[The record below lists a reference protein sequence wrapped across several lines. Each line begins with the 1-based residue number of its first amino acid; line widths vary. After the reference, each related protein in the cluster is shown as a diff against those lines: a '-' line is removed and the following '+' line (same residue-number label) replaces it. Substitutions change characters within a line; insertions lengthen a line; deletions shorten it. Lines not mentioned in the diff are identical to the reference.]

1 MSFTDVMM
9 EKVLK
14 IIGTLR
20 EKSCPM
26 HGHFSQNSLFESKA
40 TQWIF
45 IVGVETDV
53 KRTTS
58 RPDKLFPKKWKH
70 RFDASKHKE
79 KQDCRETTA

>member
-1 MSFTDVMM
+1 MDTFH
-9 EKVLK
+9 K
-14 IIGTLR
+14 I
-20 EKSCPM
+20 
-26 HGHFSQNSLFESKA
+26 HFFESKA

-70 RFDASKHKE
+70 RFDASKRKV
-79 KQDCRETTA
+79 KQDYRETTA